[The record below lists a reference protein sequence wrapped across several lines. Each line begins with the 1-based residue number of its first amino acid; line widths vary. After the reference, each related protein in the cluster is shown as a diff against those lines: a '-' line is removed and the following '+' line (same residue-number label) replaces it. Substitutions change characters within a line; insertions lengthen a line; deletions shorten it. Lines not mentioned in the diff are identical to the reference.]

1 MAEPRFADD
10 DDLPRTLRR
19 ERDARERELREREM
33 PAASAPD
40 EHFGGAQAASYA
52 QPAYAP
58 DYGDGSPGGTV
69 TRLQIP
75 FLHLVRF
82 FLKAVIAAIP
92 ALILL
97 TVLLWGMGQGL
108 KTFFPN
114 LLHFQI
120 KIEPMN
126 RP

>member
-19 ERDARERELREREM
+19 ERDARERELRERER
-33 PAASAPD
+33 PAVAPD
-40 EHFGGAQAASYA
+40 EHFAGHHGAAYTQPPHAHDFAQHGAS
-52 QPAYAP
+52 
-58 DYGDGSPGGTV
+58 GTV
-69 TRLQIP
+69 TRLEIP
-75 FLHLVRF
+75 FAHLVTF

-108 KTFFPN
+108 KTAFPN

-120 KIEPMN
+120 KIEPAN